1 MFFIFRHE
9 VCYKQYLRVLIDNFL
24 TRPIKMNEI
33 NKETKF
39 MPNLNPFLRIFMILI
54 VAGSM
59 FLGGCSYIP
68 WVSNEDDD
76 LAFEEDFPF
85 EDDSQASGEG
95 EDDFFDEGEN
105 SFGDDFAFDDDQA
118 LGEGEDDFAS
128 IDQRSDKNELK
139 MDVGTLQTQQ
149 EALISKVSELEE
161 VLRTLEPKIDEAEEK
176 LEGSLSALSGQSEY
190 LEPEVEELKLQVAR
204 LSDEINR
211 IRSVKISNS
220 RARGISRR
228 RSISTP
234 PQYNKALASYRAG
247 NYDESILQFQSFSL
261 ANPPHRL
268 KDNIDYWIGSN
279 YVKLEMYEDAVTQ
292 FETVINSYPRGNKV
306 HDSRFMLGRVYSL
319 KGESSRAVEILQ
331 SALKNNPPSEVR
343 GKILKQ
349 LKNIQ

>member
-1 MFFIFRHE
+1 M
-9 VCYKQYLRVLIDNFL
+9 
-24 TRPIKMNEI
+24 TEI

-39 MPNLNPFLRIFMILI
+39 MPILNPILRMFMILI
-54 VAGSM
+54 VAGSVL
-59 FLGGCSYIP
+59 LGGCSYIP
-68 WVSNEDDD
+68 WTSNEDDD

-105 SFGDDFAFDDDQA
+105 SSGDDFAFDDDQV

-149 EALISKVSELEE
+149 EALISKVRELEE
-161 VLRTLEPKIDEAEEK
+161 VLSSLGPKIEETQEK
-176 LEGSLSALSGQSEY
+176 LEGSLSAVSGQSDY

-204 LSDEINR
+204 LNDQISHIK
-211 IRSVKISNS
+211 SVKSSNS

-228 RSISTP
+228 RSVSTP
-234 PQYNKALASYRAG
+234 PQYNQALSSYRAG

-261 ANPPHRL
+261 ASPPHRL
-268 KDNIDYWIGSN
+268 KDNIEYWIGSN

-349 LKNIQ
+349 LKDIQ

>member
-1 MFFIFRHE
+1 
-9 VCYKQYLRVLIDNFL
+9 
-24 TRPIKMNEI
+24 MNEI
-33 NKETKF
+33 NRETKF
-39 MPNLNPFLRIFMILI
+39 MPTLIPILRIFTILI

-59 FLGGCSYIP
+59 LLGGCSYIP
-68 WVSNEDDD
+68 WTSNDDDD

-105 SFGDDFAFDDDQA
+105 SSGDDFAFDDDQA

-149 EALISKVSELEE
+149 EALISKVRELEE
-161 VLRTLEPKIDEAEEK
+161 VLSALGPKINETQEK
-176 LEGSLSALSGQSEY
+176 LEGSLSAVSGQSEY

-204 LSDEINR
+204 LSDEITH
-211 IRSVKISNS
+211 IRSVKSSNS

-228 RSISTP
+228 RSVSTP
-234 PQYNKALASYRAG
+234 PQYNQALASYRAG

-261 ANPPHRL
+261 ASPPHRL
-268 KDNIDYWIGSN
+268 KDNIEYWIGSN

-349 LKNIQ
+349 LKDIQ

>member
-1 MFFIFRHE
+1 M
-9 VCYKQYLRVLIDNFL
+9 
-24 TRPIKMNEI
+24 TEI

-39 MPNLNPFLRIFMILI
+39 MPILNPIVRIFMVLI
-54 VAGSM
+54 VAVSM
-59 FLGGCSYIP
+59 LLGGCSYVP
-68 WVSNEDDD
+68 WVSNDDDD

-105 SFGDDFAFDDDQA
+105 SSGDDFAFDDDKA
-118 LGEGEDDFAS
+118 LGEEGEDEFAS

-149 EALISKVSELEE
+149 EALISKVRELEE
-161 VLRTLEPKIDEAEEK
+161 ELSSLGPKINETQEK
-176 LEGSLSALSGQSEY
+176 LEGSLSAVSGQSEY

-204 LSDEINR
+204 LSDEITH
-211 IRSVKISNS
+211 IRSVKSSNS

-228 RSISTP
+228 RSVSTP
-234 PQYNKALASYRAG
+234 PQYNQALASYRAG

-261 ANPPHRL
+261 ASPPHRL
-268 KDNIDYWIGSN
+268 KDNIEYWIGSN
-279 YVKLEMYEDAVTQ
+279 YVKLEMYDDAVTK
-292 FETVINSYPRGNKV
+292 FETVINSYSRGNKV
-306 HDSRFMLGRVYSL
+306 HDSRFMLGRIYSL

-349 LKNIQ
+349 LKDIQ

>member
-1 MFFIFRHE
+1 
-9 VCYKQYLRVLIDNFL
+9 
-24 TRPIKMNEI
+24 MNEI
-33 NKETKF
+33 NRETKF
-39 MPNLNPFLRIFMILI
+39 MSLLNPIVRIFMVLI
-54 VAGSM
+54 VAVSM
-59 FLGGCSYIP
+59 LLGGCSYVP
-68 WVSNEDDD
+68 WVSNDDDD

-105 SFGDDFAFDDDQA
+105 SSGDDFAFDDDKA
-118 LGEGEDDFAS
+118 LGEEGEDEFAS

-149 EALISKVSELEE
+149 EALISKVRELEME
-161 VLRTLEPKIDEAEEK
+161 LSSLGPKINETQEK
-176 LEGSLSALSGQSEY
+176 LEGSLSAVSGQSEY

-204 LSDEINR
+204 LSDEITH
-211 IRSVKISNS
+211 IRSVKSSNS

-228 RSISTP
+228 RSVSTP
-234 PQYNKALASYRAG
+234 PQYNQALASYRAG

-261 ANPPHRL
+261 ASPPHRL
-268 KDNIDYWIGSN
+268 KDNIEYWIGSN

-292 FETVINSYPRGNKV
+292 FETVINSYPKGNKV

-349 LKNIQ
+349 LKEIQ